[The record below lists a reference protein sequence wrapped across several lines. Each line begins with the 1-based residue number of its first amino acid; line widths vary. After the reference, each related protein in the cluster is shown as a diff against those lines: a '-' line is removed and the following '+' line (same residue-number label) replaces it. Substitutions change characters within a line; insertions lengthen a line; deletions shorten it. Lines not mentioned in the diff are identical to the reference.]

1 MEYYGKA
8 SDVGYA
14 PFPPDIAPK
23 VPSTDASQAAGSGER
38 KSGKTTTPPP
48 LSHTRSASTVGA
60 AEIKVEKAP
69 LTKQHQERVAT
80 KIASRTKGKQRG
92 RMALRLQQD
101 GGISAGVVDVEMS
114 ETTLAVGAA
123 RDSKEELIVE
133 CALAYCKAGLYSLAE
148 EELARIPE
156 RDRTVQAHLTQALIA
171 CKCGAPVILQPLAI
185 ETYIRLLRLNVP
197 LAIVLNMIPTGLEK
211 QWMKT
216 YLQGMDNY
224 IRMRYQEALSDF
236 ESLDAQYPRNV
247 DIKLRVRS
255 LDSFIVDGM
264 YHYGVCLKQMSK
276 LEVSPKQ
283 PSKADDL
290 NTLAKDLLSVNDKH
304 PDAWCVAA
312 LFWELKGETEKA
324 LKMVSRALEL
334 DSDHC
339 GAHQLRGQ
347 IYLESGDLTAVH
359 SFKKALEIEQDIDTF
374 DGLVNTMIV
383 VGEREEALKVA
394 KEVMKLMPESA
405 HALVLYGLAI
415 YHASEQGVEDA
426 PKFLKEAL
434 IKKPNCVE
442 AAMYLVMMLEGQ
454 SDYEQAIEILDQQIA
469 YQPPH
474 EINVRKGDIY
484 AKMEKWEDAFLAY
497 QHALG
502 ANPESVRAKEGLTQV
517 EKILSGGDDDD
528 EEDDAEESE
537 NELELDVVVA
547 DMDDPEYIT
556 GSSGAIDMD
565 EDDIL
570 MEDEGEE

>member
-1 MEYYGKA
+1 
-8 SDVGYA
+8 
-14 PFPPDIAPK
+14 
-23 VPSTDASQAAGSGER
+23 
-38 KSGKTTTPPP
+38 
-48 LSHTRSASTVGA
+48 
-60 AEIKVEKAP
+60 
-69 LTKQHQERVAT
+69 
-80 KIASRTKGKQRG
+80 
-92 RMALRLQQD
+92 MALRLQQD
-101 GGISAGVVDVEMS
+101 GGISAGIVEVEMP
-114 ETTLAVGAA
+114 EATLAAGAA

-148 EELARIPE
+148 EELTRIPE

-171 CKCGAPVILQPLAI
+171 CKSGAPVILQPLAI

-197 LAIVLNMIPTGLEK
+197 LSIVLNMIPTGLEK

-247 DIKLRVRS
+247 DIKLRVALCERWKEDFVSAYFKFVQASVRS
-255 LDSFIVDGM
+255 LDSFIVEGM

-290 NTLAKDLLSVNDKH
+290 NTLAKDLLSINDKH

-383 VGEREEALKVA
+383 VGEREEALKIA

-570 MEDEGEE
+570 MGDEGEE